1 MSRNFVKIVLMLLPQ
16 HIPSTLLQHP
26 LLDQMEVEMEVM
38 RLDQVHPKVSG
49 NKFFKL
55 KYNLDEAL
63 KQKHQQVL
71 TFGGAYSNHIYATA
85 TAAKIVGLNSIG
97 IIRGELLDSQNP
109 TLGHAK
115 AVGMVLK
122 GISRESYRDKTNPK
136 FLEQL
141 RQEFGEFYT
150 IPEGG
155 TNAFAIQGTTEIL
168 SSNKFNFSHLA
179 APIGT
184 GGTFAGLAN
193 SLLPQQELL
202 GISALKG
209 EGIQEEIRS
218 LLKSHLIQS
227 QGSLSI
233 LTQYHHGGYAKWT
246 PELISFIHWFWKAF
260 GIPLD
265 PVYTGKMAFACWD
278 LLQKKYFKP
287 GSRVL
292 LIHTGGLQ
300 GNLGFTQ
307 RTGIEL
313 PSLLA

>member
-1 MSRNFVKIVLMLLPQ
+1 MLHPL

-26 LLDQMEVEMEVM
+26 LLDQLKVEMGVM

-55 KYNLDEAL
+55 KYNLAEAL
-63 KQKHQQVL
+63 KQNHRQVL

-85 TAAKIVGLNSIG
+85 AAAKLVGLQSIG

-109 TLGHAK
+109 TLMHAK
-115 AVGMVLK
+115 AAGMTLK
-122 GISRESYRDKTNPK
+122 GISREHYRNKIHPQFID
-136 FLEQL
+136 QL
-141 RQEFGEFYT
+141 RQELGEFYL

-155 TNAFAIQGTTEIL
+155 TNALAIQGTTEIL
-168 SSNKFNFSHLA
+168 SSNQFNFSHLA
-179 APIGT
+179 SPIGT

-209 EGIQEEIRS
+209 EGIKEEMKQ
-218 LLKSHLIQS
+218 LLHTYRIQS
-227 QGSLSI
+227 NGSLSI
-233 LTQYHHGGYAKWT
+233 WTQYHHGGYAKWSS
-246 PELISFIHWFWKAF
+246 ELIEFIHWFWESF
-260 GIPLD
+260 GILLD
-265 PVYTGKMAFACWD
+265 PIYTGKMAFACWD
-278 LLQKKYFKP
+278 LLQKSYFKP

-313 PSLLA
+313 PSPLA